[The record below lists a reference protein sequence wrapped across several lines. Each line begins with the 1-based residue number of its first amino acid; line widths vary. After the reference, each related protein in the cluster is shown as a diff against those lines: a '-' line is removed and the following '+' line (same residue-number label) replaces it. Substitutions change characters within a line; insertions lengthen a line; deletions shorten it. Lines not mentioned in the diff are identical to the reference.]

1 MTKKVY
7 RTAMGKTVDLGALM
21 LQNETIRAV
30 GNMRVNARGDN
41 LDSNNR
47 SIEKRTQRVTKQYQK
62 QTNMS
67 PTPVT
72 GRKSRTEK
80 SIHSESKQTK
90 KLNKAA
96 KIRAQQN
103 NVQVDDAPV
112 VADAISGIVMSS
124 VISETT
130 PKSHAA
136 EEALVLSNVNLRGG
150 LAAAIAQSRQVKQE
164 LEKSSRD
171 QARSAGIKKI

>member
-7 RTAMGKTVDLGALM
+7 RTAMGKTVDLGALI
-21 LQNETIRAV
+21 LQNETTRAV
-30 GNMRVNARGDN
+30 GNMRVNARGDH

-47 SIEKRTQRVTKQYQK
+47 TIEKRTQRVTKQYQK
-62 QTNMS
+62 QTNMAS
-67 PTPVT
+67 TPVT

-103 NVQVDDAPV
+103 NVQVDDTPV
-112 VADAISGIVMSS
+112 VADATSAIVMSS
-124 VISETT
+124 VISDTT
-130 PKSHAA
+130 PKSNAA
-136 EEALVLSNVNLRGG
+136 DNVNIRGG
-150 LAAAIAQSRQVKQE
+150 LAAAIAQSRQVKQD

-171 QARSAGIKKI
+171 QAQSRGIKKI